1 MRILVIGSGGR
12 EHALA
17 WKLAQSPQV
26 TEVFVAPGNGGTVG
40 GKLANVPVAADD
52 IFGLVAFAQK
62 NAVDLAVVGP
72 EVPLVAGIV
81 DAFQT
86 AGIPAF
92 GPTQAAAQLEGSK
105 AFAKQFM
112 VEEGIPT
119 APAAVFTEYDAASA
133 YLRQLDGPVVVK
145 ADGLAAGK
153 GVLVCNTREEAEAAL
168 KQIMVERAFGAAGDN
183 VLIETRLDGE
193 ETSLLAFC
201 DGTTVVPMLPARDYK
216 RALDGDGGLNT
227 GGMGGYCPSPHLTP
241 ELVDEVTR
249 RVLQPAVDGMARRG
263 TPYVGVLYAGLMLT
277 DAGPRVLE
285 FNCRFGDPETQL
297 LMPLL
302 DTDLVDIMFACIEG
316 RLASVPITWKP
327 LTSVGVV
334 LASGG
339 YPGDYE
345 KGKRISESA
354 NERIGESANQQI
366 SKSANQQ
373 VSPSPSTVYRRANL
387 RAPSTEIFHAG
398 TKLQDGELVT
408 SGGRVLAVVA
418 TAPTLFEARECAYEA
433 VSHISFEGMQYRTDI
448 AANVQVSSPPPPS
461 TVYRLPSTDS
471 RLPSTDS
478 AYAASGVDI
487 DAKMTAF
494 QRMRAAVESTYTP
507 AVLGGIGAFG
517 GQIALDDVC
526 LHDAV
531 LVASTDGVGTKTM
544 IAEAM
549 GRYDT
554 VGHDI
559 VNHCVN
565 DVLVQ
570 GARPLFFLDYI
581 ASGKLEPDV
590 IVSVVSGCAE
600 ACRAVGCVLIGGETA
615 EMPGVYKPGSFDLV
629 GTLVG
634 WAPREELIDGRD
646 VRPGDACLGLPSS
659 GLHTNGYSL
668 ARRVFSDVRWETVFP
683 ELGCSVG
690 DALLAPHRAYLAEF
704 DVLVNAGVRVKAMAH
719 ITGGGFPDNLPRVL
733 PDGVGVTLDRAAWN
747 VPPIF
752 RLIQQRGQVSDDEM
766 YRVFNMGIGMVV
778 IVAPED
784 VDAALAAVPE
794 VVVIGEAEFWD
805 GQSPRV
811 RL

>member
-17 WKLAQSPQV
+17 WKLAQSSRV
-26 TEVFVAPGNGGTVG
+26 TDVFVAPGNGGTVG
-40 GKLANVPVAADD
+40 GKLTPVAIAAEDV
-52 IFGLVAFAQK
+52 FALVAFAQK
-62 NAVDLAVVGP
+62 HAIDLAVVGP
-72 EVPLVAGIV
+72 EVPLAAGIV
-81 DAFQT
+81 DAFQV
-86 AGIPAF
+86 AGVRAF
-92 GPTQAAAQLEGSK
+92 GPVQAAARLESSK

-112 VEEGIPT
+112 IEEGIPT
-119 APAAVFTEYDAASA
+119 APAAIFADYDAALA
-133 YLRQLDGPVVVK
+133 YLRQLDEPVVVK

-153 GVLVCNTREEAEAAL
+153 GVLVCDTRAEAEAAL
-168 KQIMVERAFGAAGDN
+168 KQIMVERAFGAAGDK

-216 RALDGDGGLNT
+216 RALDSDGGLNT
-227 GGMGGYCPSPHLTP
+227 GGMGGYCPSPHLPP
-241 ELVDEVTR
+241 ELVEEVTR
-249 RVLQPAVDGMARRG
+249 RVLQPAVDGMRRRG

-302 DTDLVDIMFACIEG
+302 DTDLVDIMLACIEG
-316 RLASVPITWKP
+316 RLTSVPIAWKP

-345 KGKRISESA
+345 KGKPLTP
-354 NERIGESANQQI
+354 G
-366 SKSANQQ
+366 
-373 VSPSPSTVYRRANL
+373 PSPTGRGE
-387 RAPSTEIFHAG
+387 THIFHAG
-398 TKLQDGELVT
+398 TKLQDGQLVT

-418 TAPTLFEARECAYEA
+418 TAPTLPEARERAYEA
-433 VSHISFEGMQYRTDI
+433 VRGIHFEGMHYRTDI
-448 AANVQVSSPPPPS
+448 AANVRTCESANQRIVQPS
-461 TVYRLPSTDS
+461 TGFQNPKSKIQN
-471 RLPSTDS
+471 

-487 DAKMTAF
+487 DAKMSAF
-494 QRMRAAVESTYTP
+494 RRMRAAVESTYTS

-517 GQIALDDVC
+517 GQMALDEVC

-590 IVSVVSGCAE
+590 IVSVVSGCVE

-615 EMPGVYKPGSFDLV
+615 EMPGVYKPGAFDLV
-629 GTLVG
+629 GTLIG

-646 VRPGDACLGLPSS
+646 VRPGDMCLGLPSS

-668 ARRVFSDVRWETVFP
+668 ARRVLGDLGWETVLP

-690 DALLAPHRAYLAEF
+690 EALLAPHRAYLAEF
-704 DVLVNAGVRVKAMAH
+704 DALVNAGVRIKALAH

-733 PDGVGVTLDRAAWN
+733 PDGVGVTLDRSAWN

-752 RLIQQRGQVSDDEM
+752 RLIQQRGQVRNDEM

-784 VDAALAAVPE
+784 VDAALAAVTE
-794 VVVIGEAEFWD
+794 ALVIGETTAWD
-805 GQSPRV
+805 GEGARV

>member
-1 MRILVIGSGGR
+1 
-12 EHALA
+12 
-17 WKLAQSPQV
+17 
-26 TEVFVAPGNGGTVG
+26 
-40 GKLANVPVAADD
+40 
-52 IFGLVAFAQK
+52 
-62 NAVDLAVVGP
+62 
-72 EVPLVAGIV
+72 
-81 DAFQT
+81 
-86 AGIPAF
+86 
-92 GPTQAAAQLEGSK
+92 
-105 AFAKQFM
+105 M
-112 VEEGIPT
+112 VEEGIST
-119 APAAVFTEYDAASA
+119 APGAAFTDYDAALA
-133 YLRQLDGPVVVK
+133 YLRQFDGPVVVK

-153 GVLVCNTREEAEAAL
+153 GVLVCDTRAEAEAAL
-168 KQIMVERAFGAAGDN
+168 KQIMVDRAFGAAGDK
-183 VLIETRLDGE
+183 VLIETRLEGE
-193 ETSLLAFC
+193 EASLLAFC

-227 GGMGGYCPSPHLTP
+227 GGMGGYCPSPYLTP
-241 ELVDEVTR
+241 ELVNEVTR

-277 DAGPRVLE
+277 AAGPRVLE

-302 DTDLVDIMFACIEG
+302 DTDLVDIMLACIEG

-327 LTSVGVV
+327 LASVGVV

-354 NERIGESANQQI
+354 NQGADVI
-366 SKSANQQ
+366 S
-373 VSPSPSTVYRRANL
+373 
-387 RAPSTEIFHAG
+387 FHAG
-398 TKLQDGELVT
+398 TKLVDGELVT
-408 SGGRVLAVVA
+408 SGGRVLAIVA
-418 TAPTLFEARECAYEA
+418 TAPTLAEARERAYEA
-433 VSHISFEGMQYRTDI
+433 VTHVSFEGMHYRTDI
-448 AANVQVSSPPPPS
+448 AANLQISESANGSPLLTPYSLLLTPYSLLLTSS
-461 TVYRLPSTDS
+461 
-471 RLPSTDS
+471 S

-487 DAKMTAF
+487 DAKMSAF
-494 QRMRAAVESTYTP
+494 QRMRAAVESTYTA

-554 VGHDI
+554 VGYDI

-615 EMPGVYKPGSFDLV
+615 EMPGVYKPGAFDLV

-634 WAPREELIDGRD
+634 WAPREALIDGRD
-646 VRPGDACLGLPSS
+646 VRPGDVCLGLPSS

-668 ARRVFSDVRWETVFP
+668 ARRVLGELGWGTVLP

-690 DALLAPHRAYLAEF
+690 EALLAPHRAYLAEF
-704 DVLVNAGVRVKAMAH
+704 DALINAGVRIKAMAH

-733 PDGVGVTLDRAAWN
+733 PEGVGVTIDRSAWN

-766 YRVFNMGIGMVV
+766 YRVFNMGVGMVV

-784 VDAALAAVPE
+784 VEVTLAAVPE
-794 VVVIGEAEFWD
+794 AIVIGETVTWD
-805 GQSPRV
+805 GQGPRV